1 MSDAALL
8 DPNVIR
14 QRMASCRE
22 EMAALRKLLRLALAA
37 RAAEEAKARRQSPSG
52 PVEKE
57 AAHAN

>member
-8 DPNVIR
+8 DPDVIR

-37 RAAEEAKARRQSPSG
+37 RAAEEARARRQSSRVS
-52 PVEKE
+52 VEEE
-57 AAHAN
+57 AARA